1 LHAAATAKAG
11 VYLILRMAPA
21 LTHLEI
27 VTMILAGLGAAT
39 MLVGGWRALRQTDI
53 KLLLAYGTVSQLGFL
68 DAVAGLATHDAV
80 FAGLAM
86 LIAHAVFK
94 APLFMVVGII
104 DKKFGTRD
112 LRVLSGVGRA
122 APVVAVIGTL
132 SAASMAAVP
141 PLYGFVAKES

>member
-1 LHAAATAKAG
+1 
-11 VYLILRMAPA
+11 
-21 LTHLEI
+21 
-27 VTMILAGLGAAT
+27 
-39 MLVGGWRALRQTDI
+39 
-53 KLLLAYGTVSQLGFL
+53 LAYGTDSQLGFL
-68 DAVAGLATHDAV
+68 VSRAGLATHDAV

-141 PLYGFVAKES
+141 PLYGFVPQESVYTGRWVGGAWPRLLLVRRAVVSLVPG